1 MVQIRRE
8 RPGDEE
14 AVRRI
19 NRLAFGQDEE
29 ANVVDRL
36 RQTCDEY
43 LAFVAT
49 EDEAIV
55 GHILF
60 TPATL
65 DASSIVGM
73 GLAPMAVDPGLQNRG
88 VGTLL
93 VRHGLEHLQA
103 SGCQFVIVLGH
114 PEYYPRFGFE
124 LASAYGLTCQWEGV
138 PDEAFMIQVFDLEG
152 FPETGGTA
160 RYRSEFDEAM

>member
-1 MVQIRRE
+1 MVQIRKE

-36 RQTCDEY
+36 RRTCDEY

-73 GLAPMAVDPGLQNRG
+73 GLAPMAVDPDHQSCG
-88 VGTLL
+88 VGTNLVSDGLKHLL
-93 VRHGLEHLQA
+93 T
-103 SGCQFVIVLGH
+103 SGCPFVIVLGH

-124 LASAYGLTCQWEGV
+124 LASAYGVTSQWDGV
-138 PDEAFMIQVFDLEG
+138 PDEAFMIQVFNPAA

>member
-1 MVQIRRE
+1 MPSQRYLH
-8 RPGDEE
+8 RPT
-14 AVRRI
+14 VRRI
-19 NRLAFGQDEE
+19 NQLAFEQDDE

-36 RQTCDEY
+36 RRTCDEY

-49 EDEAIV
+49 EGEAIV
-55 GHILF
+55 GHVLF
-60 TPATL
+60 TPVTL

-73 GLAPMAVDPGLQNRG
+73 GLAPAAVDPDHQNG
-88 VGTLL
+88 GIGTSL
-93 VRHGLEHLQA
+93 VRHGLKDLRT
-103 SGCQFVIVLGH
+103 SGCPFVIVLGH

-124 LASAYGLTCQWEGV
+124 LASAYGVTSQWDGV
-138 PDEAFMIQVFDLEG
+138 PGEAFMIQVFNRAA